1 MPLVL
6 NIVISSLIIF
16 RSKISNVWTITIL
29 FIGIPKLLFHGLIVL
44 WLDNDYSE
52 IVNPDTQQSIVI
64 EYWHATLGETTYF
77 FNFYKTKFDFVGKHL
92 DDQSISMMVRNYSPG
107 NDPEGILGLGK
118 EEWITANT
126 VRFPTWEGMKD
137 VYLNSST
144 IH

>member
-64 EYWHATLGETTYF
+64 EY
-77 FNFYKTKFDFVGKHL
+77 
-92 DDQSISMMVRNYSPG
+92 
-107 NDPEGILGLGK
+107 
-118 EEWITANT
+118 
-126 VRFPTWEGMKD
+126 
-137 VYLNSST
+137 
-144 IH
+144 